1 MNLFSSVIFIQVG
14 WALLHFIWQGA
25 VIALVF
31 GLTSLALRR
40 CSARVRYLV
49 ACGFFVAMAICPM
62 ATWLAIKTDR
72 FTLSS
77 LVADSELSTIR
88 ETQVSSKSP
97 TSIESVPSNA
107 QTSSPAI
114 EAKISSN
121 TTVPAEAVS
130 NWLDQLSRSIEPWI
144 PHTVV
149 LWLCGVCALSLRL
162 LLGWVV
168 VVRLRRNVSTLATA
182 VWVQRME
189 ILVSRLR
196 VSTPVKLAE
205 STLVEVP
212 TVIGWLR
219 PMILIP
225 SSAFTG
231 LTTSQLEAILAHE
244 LAHIRR
250 HDFLVNLVQS
260 VIEALLFYHPAVW
273 WLSKR
278 IREEREHCCDDLA
291 VSVCDSRSEY
301 IRALA
306 EMESLRSRSSL
317 AMAAN
322 GGSLLSRTQ
331 RLLQPANDIPC
342 SASWGA
348 SLLAIGSLVLMLSL
362 PYWIAQPET
371 AKAKEPL
378 LQETNNTA
386 TATGEKPDEGDDGE
400 LKVYTHPITVS
411 GRALDEDGQPIA
423 DAKIYLISVR
433 ADYKRVAETVTDS
446 KGKYEFKNA
455 PLPIEP
461 AQRNSSNHDYG
472 SFEVFGSKPG
482 KAFAWRP
489 RKTYY
494 PKRNDN
500 TYRSSPSQEVPSQFF
515 ADDPIELD
523 LVFGESKSIQG
534 QITDESGAPLAGVRI
549 ELRRCEKLQSDDLI
563 EQGVVS
569 SHHELESLNQPDDIP
584 GEIKKR
590 VTDSD
595 GRFEFTDVPVECQF
609 WFNTRIRDYAA
620 DDFYAATTER
630 ELPLLG
636 GWGKIHT
643 KEVLLRFPRTVD
655 VPIKVVFG
663 DTGQPAA
670 KVFTNMH
677 SWSTTNEEGLATLKL
692 APSTYKNQYLLPARG
707 TRYLVTELEEEV
719 VVTREPPKEPLVL
732 KLKPACEL
740 DVTIVDADT
749 GQPIADVDLWMS
761 DTDADRDTGRS
772 EVMFRS
778 FEAPDISHVDRPKSS
793 SEGKLRALV
802 EPGRHRFGVGNALH
816 PSGYKVDRIGQLVDC
831 PASQKIEVTLKLTRI
846 EANAK

>member
-1 MNLFSSVIFIQVG
+1 MSLFSSVIFIQVG

-25 VIALVF
+25 LIALVF
-31 GLTSLALRR
+31 GLTSIALRR

-49 ACGFFVAMAICPM
+49 ACGFFVAMAICPVI
-62 ATWLAIKTDR
+62 TWLTIRTDR

-88 ETQVSSKSP
+88 ESQVSLSSKAP
-97 TSIESVPSNA
+97 TSIESVSSNDQA
-107 QTSSPAI
+107 SSPAI
-114 EAKISSN
+114 EAKISPN
-121 TTVPAEAVS
+121 TTLLAETAS
-130 NWLDQLSRSIEPWI
+130 NWLDQLSQSIEPWI

-149 LWLCGVCALSLRL
+149 LWLGGVCALSLRL

-168 VVRLRRNVSTLATA
+168 VVRMRREISTLAMA
-182 VWVQRME
+182 GWCQRME
-189 ILVSRLR
+189 VLVSRLR

-231 LTTSQLEAILAHE
+231 LTASQLEAILAHE

-250 HDFLVNLVQS
+250 HDFFVNLVQS
-260 VIEALLFYHPAVW
+260 VIETLLFYHPAVW

-278 IREEREHCCDDLA
+278 IREEREHCCDDVA

-301 IRALA
+301 IRALV

-322 GGSLLSRTQ
+322 GGSLLSRTR
-331 RLLQPANDIPC
+331 RLLQPASDIPN

-362 PYWIAQPET
+362 PAWIVHPEV
-371 AKAKEPL
+371 AEAKETP

-386 TATGEKPDEGDDGE
+386 TGEKPAEDDDGE
-400 LKVYTHPITVS
+400 RKVYTHPITVS
-411 GRALDEDGQPIA
+411 GRALDEDGEPIA

-433 ADYKRVAETVTDS
+433 ADYKRVAETVTDA
-446 KGKYEFKNA
+446 KGKYEFRNA
-455 PLPIEP
+455 LLPIEP

-494 PKRNDN
+494 PKRNGN

-523 LVFGESKSIQG
+523 FVFGESKSIKG

-569 SHHELESLNQPDDIP
+569 SYHELEALNQPDDIP

-670 KVFTNMH
+670 RVFTNMH
-677 SWSTTNEEGLATLKL
+677 SWSTTNEEGIAILKI
-692 APSTYKNQYLLPARG
+692 APGTYKNQYLLPARG

-719 VVTREPPKEPLVL
+719 VVTREPPKEPLIL

-761 DTDADRDTGRS
+761 DPDAPVGTEKS

-816 PSGYKVDRIGQLVDC
+816 PSGYKIDRTGQLVDC

-846 EANAK
+846 EANIR